1 METQSPGR
9 IFQKNN
15 GLEQFPVAPGHLFY
29 HANSHVN
36 TNSEFWRI
44 TLFGK
49 MNTLRPYQEVLQ
61 VLPGLRLAPLGA
73 AADMLW
79 LHFGEMRSVVD
90 RKGKE
95 RKVGE
100 WALHLQCPWRF
111 MRLGTVVLGSSDFY
125 YDAVTGE
132 KYDWES
138 KAESVFH
145 RNSKELNRMI
155 EAEKVTVSVARC
167 TEAGAFDLVFDH
179 DLKLSVM
186 PVESSRHAY
195 DESWRFF
202 VPSGD
207 LAHYV
212 FPEIETE
219 KPNKALVPTPA
230 SVTPAADAPV
240 APDAGA
246 AHL

>member
-1 METQSPGR
+1 
-9 IFQKNN
+9 
-15 GLEQFPVAPGHLFY
+15 
-29 HANSHVN
+29 
-36 TNSEFWRI
+36 
-44 TLFGK
+44 
-49 MNTLRPYQEVLQ
+49 MNLHRPYQDVLQ
-61 VLPGLRLAPLGA
+61 VLSGLRLAPVGA

-79 LHFGEMRSVVD
+79 LHFGEMRSIVD
-90 RKGKE
+90 RKGKA

-111 MRLGTVVLGSSDFY
+111 VHLGTVVLGSTDFG
-125 YDAVTGE
+125 YDVVTGE

-145 RNSKELNRMI
+145 RNSNQLNRMLD
-155 EAEKVTVSVARC
+155 AEKITIGMVRC

-186 PVESSRHAY
+186 PTESSRHEY

-207 LAHYV
+207 FPHYV
-212 FPEIETE
+212 FPEIEPELNT
-219 KPNKALVPTPA
+219 
-230 SVTPAADAPV
+230 APV
-240 APDAGA
+240 
-246 AHL
+246 